1 MSGKKSDTGQK
12 PLPKWYDGMVYT
24 EWETVENRFTGD
36 KALLSPNEVAMYD
49 LIIGAE
55 RFQQWDLMQKGLDWF
70 RSANPKA
77 YMTLLD

>member
-1 MSGKKSDTGQK
+1 MSGKKTDTGQK